1 MKFDGLEWHKKES
14 KLIICKIRY
23 FFSLKGTEYFE
34 MFGGVGW
41 GIHIEN
47 GLDHICF
54 SAILTGFYLSFK
66 IK

>member
-14 KLIICKIRY
+14 TLKIRY

-34 MFGGVGW
+34 MLGG

-47 GLDHICF
+47 GLDHSCF